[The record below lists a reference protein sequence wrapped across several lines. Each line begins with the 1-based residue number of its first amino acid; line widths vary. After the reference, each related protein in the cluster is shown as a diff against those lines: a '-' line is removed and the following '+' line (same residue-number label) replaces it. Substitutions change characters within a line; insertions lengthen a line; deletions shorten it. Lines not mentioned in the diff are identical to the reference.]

1 MNFTASLMRRVL
13 RVGMIGCEI
22 ALVLVF
28 VMVSNADIDSAVA
41 QEAPSADQLQQIMQ
55 GQGTSSGAN
64 QSIIPQQTI
73 LQPSVFPNQQIPASR
88 LEQILSARAGV
99 KLKQFGYDQ
108 LGLGRAVAISQM
120 GAVQDDYVMGPGDE
134 IVVTLRG
141 QENSEYRTQVDRD
154 GMVTLPRLSP
164 VEASGRTLGDFRRDL
179 TSAIHRAYV
188 ATEGYITVGR
198 LRQIS
203 VLVSG
208 EVNSPGVRTL
218 TGLSTPVDA
227 LLVSG
232 GIKKTGSLRN
242 VHILRG
248 GREITVDL
256 YSVLTGQAR
265 SSHLALADGDRIVVP
280 PLGPT
285 AAVVGW
291 VRRPAIYEIAGG
303 RSSASVRDLL
313 SLAGG
318 FEVRGKYRLSV
329 LRVAPDGRNQMV
341 ALNNEAGTIGDSE
354 ILFVQPSASQTT
366 GGATLSGGSA
376 LAGQYSVK
384 STKLSEL
391 LKSPGA
397 LGESPYTLF
406 GVISRR
412 DPATLMRTLVAFTPA
427 AVLSGAQDMD
437 IQSDDIVRP
446 ISAAESRVLFAALQE
461 YSEQRK
467 VAEEAIRNP
476 QATGSGTTRI

>member
-1 MNFTASLMRRVL
+1 
-13 RVGMIGCEI
+13 MI
-22 ALVLVF
+22 
-28 VMVSNADIDSAVA
+28 N
-41 QEAPSADQLQQIMQ
+41 
-55 GQGTSSGAN
+55 
-64 QSIIPQQTI
+64 
-73 LQPSVFPNQQIPASR
+73 
-88 LEQILSARAGV
+88 
-99 KLKQFGYDQ
+99 
-108 LGLGRAVAISQM
+108 
-120 GAVQDDYVMGPGDE
+120 
-134 IVVTLRG
+134 
-141 QENSEYRTQVDRD
+141 
-154 GMVTLPRLSP
+154 
-164 VEASGRTLGDFRRDL
+164 
-179 TSAIHRAYV
+179 AIHRAYV
-188 ATEGYITVGR
+188 STEGFVSIGR

-218 TGLSTPVDA
+218 TGLSTAVDA
-227 LLVSG
+227 ILVSG

-265 SSHLALADGDRIVVP
+265 SSHLALADGDSIVVP

-303 RSSASVRDLL
+303 RSATSVRDLL

-341 ALNNEAGTIGDSE
+341 ALNNEAGTVGDSE

-427 AVLSGAQDMD
+427 AVLSGAEDMD

-446 ISAAESRVLFAALQE
+446 ISAAESRVLFAALQDI
-461 YSEQRK
+461 QRTTQGYGGSSPQPTGNGSGGQYEFK
-467 VAEEAIRNP
+467 RIGNRLQPSPRPPLHRQSANP
-476 QATGSGTTRI
+476 QAARRSA